1 MGEMSKVP
9 PHRCGRPGESLFEA
23 PPVIWRL
30 VTELLGLGPAR
41 ACRST
46 CSRITDARNED
57 IAHTEQSRCK
67 MRNTLRSL
75 CTGLLATGALL
86 LAGVSQAA
94 DIKDRTIKFAFV
106 QNIDN
111 HWGAGAEKFAE
122 TVKDKSGGK
131 IK

>member
-1 MGEMSKVP
+1 
-9 PHRCGRPGESLFEA
+9 
-23 PPVIWRL
+23 
-30 VTELLGLGPAR
+30 
-41 ACRST
+41 
-46 CSRITDARNED
+46 
-57 IAHTEQSRCK
+57 

-86 LAGVSQAA
+86 LAGASQAA

-131 IK
+131 IKLYPGGVLGGDVQTVSAMQGGTIEMAMMGLSLLVGLVKEFSI

>member
-1 MGEMSKVP
+1 
-9 PHRCGRPGESLFEA
+9 
-23 PPVIWRL
+23 
-30 VTELLGLGPAR
+30 
-41 ACRST
+41 
-46 CSRITDARNED
+46 
-57 IAHTEQSRCK
+57 

-86 LAGVSQAA
+86 LAGASQAA

-131 IK
+131 IKIKLYPGGVLGGDVQTVSAMQGGTIEMARSTSSTAAGPCDRGAMIGLCRSRFDC